1 MADERSDY
9 SGARDRRRRSSEVQH
24 ESDECITVTRVERR
38 RSRVLYVTDEGAHPS
53 IGDASGV
60 GRVRRLG
67 QSDSQRGAGDT
78 TRVDDQARGRANAIR
93 LSRGFINERNLKM
106 FSWLLNRMKEPSTWA
121 GLATIAVS
129 LGHPGGATLI
139 HTIAEIV
146 IPLVGAVAVVMPER
160 TSAGDR

>member
-9 SGARDRRRRSSEVQH
+9 SGPRNRRRSESEVQY

-38 RSRVLYVTDEGAHPS
+38 RSRVRHVTDEGAHPA
-53 IGDASGV
+53 IGNASGLS
-60 GRVRRLG
+60 GIRRLG
-67 QSDSQRGAGDT
+67 QSDSQRGAGDAAG
-78 TRVDDQARGRANAIR
+78 VDDQARGRANAVR

-106 FSWLLNRMKEPSTWA
+106 LSWFFARLREPSTWA

-139 HTIAEIV
+139 NTIAEIV
-146 IPLVGAVAVVMPER
+146 IPIVGAVAVVMPER
-160 TSAGDR
+160 TSAADR